1 MEKKIESAAIKTTAV
16 RIATEADAELLAKL
30 GWETFY
36 DAFANNPMMPADDL
50 KTYLEQA
57 FTAEA
62 VAGEM
67 ADPKAV
73 YLIAEVSGAAAGYAK
88 LMTDTSDPQIKT
100 ARPVKLKRLYVQQ
113 SFVGAEV
120 GPALME
126 RCLQESAAR
135 DQDVMWLTVWEH
147 NPRAQAFYRK
157 WGFTECGTI
166 DFLVGKSVMND
177 LVMRRDLKK

>member
-1 MEKKIESAAIKTTAV
+1 MNTNHTVAI

-36 DAFANNPMMPADDL
+36 DAFAGNPMMPADDL

-57 FTAEA
+57 FTPAA
-62 VAGEM
+62 VAEEM

-73 YLIAEVSGAAAGYAK
+73 YLIAEVAGAAAGYAGGYAK
-88 LMTDTSDPQIKT
+88 LMIDTGDPQIEA
-100 ARPVKLKRLYVQQ
+100 ARPVKLKRLYVRQ
-113 SFVGAEV
+113 SFVGAGI

-126 RCLQESAAR
+126 RCLQEAAAR

-157 WGFTECGTI
+157 WGFTQCDTI
-166 DFLVGKSVMND
+166 DFPVGKSVMND
-177 LVMRRDLKK
+177 LVMKRDLKK